1 MDEDVTLLAKD
12 LQAFKWYYVASCTVI
27 FFDYFL
33 TLSDEVEY
41 AWKGRKGPIFF
52 LFLLNRY
59 CAMSFCIITLFAYF
73 SPLWTFEV
81 CNRFAIVEWLQ
92 ALLAAIPAEAVLL
105 IRVYALT
112 GNRKLY
118 ISILSLLPITQCI
131 IVIYAMAQ
139 PGENNALPL
148 PDLSAQSN
156 GTDLFHV
163 CILFSN
169 PVMDTLYLTVSI
181 LFDSIVFII
190 TLQATIQCR
199 KIIPTTLL
207 LQRIQRD
214 GTLYFGIIL
223 TGNVVWMIFALCGRS
238 GLKLMNAQPS
248 MIFTSVMISRLTLSL
263 RRTSHER
270 YSAWSFK
277 AFELSDTLADNEPLR
292 AGIS

>member
-1 MDEDVTLLAKD
+1 MDEDVILLAKD
-12 LQAFKWYYVASCTVI
+12 LQAFKLYYVASCTVI

-33 TLSDEVEY
+33 TISDEVEY

-81 CNRFAIVEWLQ
+81 CNRFAVVEWLQ

-112 GNRKLY
+112 GSRKLY
-118 ISILSLLPITQCI
+118 ILILSLLPITQCI

-139 PGENNALPL
+139 HGENNALPL

-169 PVMDTLYLTVSI
+169 P
-181 LFDSIVFII
+181 
-190 TLQATIQCR
+190 CR

-223 TGNVVWMIFALCGRS
+223 TGNVLWMIFALCGRP
-238 GLKLMNAQPS
+238 GLKLMNAQPTMNGILLGAS
-248 MIFTSVMISRLTLSL
+248 KLSSL
-263 RRTSHER
+263 VIRWRTTNR
-270 YSAWSFK
+270 
-277 AFELSDTLADNEPLR
+277 
-292 AGIS
+292 

>member
-1 MDEDVTLLAKD
+1 MDEDVILLAKD

-33 TLSDEVEY
+33 TVSDEVEY
-41 AWKGRKGPIFF
+41 AWKGRKGLVFY

-59 CAMSFCIITLFAYF
+59 CAMSFCVITLFAYF

-81 CNRFAIVEWLQ
+81 CNRFAVVEWLQ

-112 GNRKLY
+112 GSRKLY
-118 ISILSLLPITQCI
+118 IVILSLLPITQCI

-139 PGENNALPL
+139 HGENNALPL
-148 PDLSAQSN
+148 PNLCRQSH
-156 GTDLFHV
+156 GIDSFQV

-169 PVMDTLYLTVSI
+169 PIMDTLYLTVSI

-190 TLQATIQCR
+190 TLHATIQNH
-199 KIIPTTLL
+199 KIIPTTFL

-214 GTLYFGIIL
+214 GTLYFGVIL
-223 TGNVVWMIFALCGRS
+223 TGNVLWMLFALCSRP

-248 MIFTSVMISRLTLSL
+248 MILTSVMISRLTLSL
-263 RRTSHER
+263 RRMSHDR

-277 AFELSDTLADNEPLR
+277 AFQLSDTLDNELMR